1 MNTKLCLA
9 ADLSL
14 SLVVPVCPLV
24 NKEDTAPN
32 VCMRVCEGGK
42 QSISATS
49 PHCARPEDSHAY
61 CMICSPRKERIKS

>member
-24 NKEDTAPN
+24 NKEDTAPS
-32 VCMRVCEGGK
+32 VCVRVCEGAESK
-42 QSISATS
+42 ASVQH
-49 PHCARPEDSHAY
+49 PHTVPGLRTLTPTV
-61 CMICSPRKERIKS
+61 